1 MSDYPLGVH
10 YFETNCQSDTH
21 THTPPHNTCTFSQER
36 SQRSCSFTLLIFYS
50 LRF

>member
-21 THTPPHNTCTFSQER
+21 THTHPPIIRAHSVKSDLR
-36 SQRSCSFTLLIFYS
+36 DHALS
-50 LRF
+50 LFPYFIH